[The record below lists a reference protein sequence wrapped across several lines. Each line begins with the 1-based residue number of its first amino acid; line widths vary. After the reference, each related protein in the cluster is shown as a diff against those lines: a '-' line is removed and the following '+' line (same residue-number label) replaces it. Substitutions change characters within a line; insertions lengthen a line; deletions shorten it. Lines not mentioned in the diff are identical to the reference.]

1 MIAEFRE
8 AIKRTEIKYK
18 DTIFS
23 MPIVKILEKTC
34 EEESAELYPEA
45 YEKSFSIP
53 KENISKTGRLGF
65 NLKLG
70 KDLKDELEFTEVFE
84 ITFRLGDACLKLAYN
99 V

>member
-1 MIAEFRE
+1 M
-8 AIKRTEIKYK
+8 
-18 DTIFS
+18 
-23 MPIVKILEKTC
+23 
-34 EEESAELYPEA
+34 
-45 YEKSFSIP
+45 P

-84 ITFRLGDACLKLAYN
+84 ITFRLGDACLKFDYY